1 MKSKNQKFGIE
12 EGSVSMF
19 YFGDYVL
26 NQKTGNF
33 GQVIGYGNQIANNI
47 NLPTLKV
54 LVAQAVDASKA
65 GFVEEDFCSAWTLW
79 QRI

>member
-1 MKSKNQKFGIE
+1 
-12 EGSVSMF
+12 MF
-19 YFGDYVL
+19 SLGDYVL

-33 GQVIGYGNQIANNI
+33 GQVIGYGNQLFNNT

-54 LVAQAVDASKA
+54 LVAQAVDASRV
-65 GFVEEDFCSAWTLW
+65 GFVEEDFYSSWTLW